1 MLIASG
7 GLLIYNRLV
16 NLSVFIKKTYLHF
29 KNDSLYRNSIYLMMS
44 TVILAVSGFFFWIIA
59 ARLFKTEQVGIATTL
74 ISVTTL
80 IGSFALL
87 GLNFSLVRFLPKS
100 EKKNEMISS
109 SFILVTI
116 ASFLAITFFLLGI
129 KVFSPE
135 LSFIRSNVLYL
146 IIFVLFIVMTAVTNI
161 IDSVFLAFRSSENIL
176 IRNTVQSILKVLLVF
191 AFVGL
196 GAFGIFNSF
205 ALSLLGSAVVSF
217 YILFKKFH
225 FSPVFKVDSGL
236 VKKMGSYSI
245 GNYISGFLYQ
255 APFLILPIL
264 VINSLHAKI
273 AAYYYIDT
281 MILSLILVI
290 PVSASQS
297 LFTEG
302 SHSEE
307 FLHEHLKKAAK
318 FTVLLL
324 IPSIIIILLFGGF
337 VLQIF
342 GKSYQTDSFR
352 FLQIISLSAI
362 FMSVALF
369 GNAILRIRKKVT
381 TLVILNL
388 IGCVIV
394 LLTSYLFINSLI
406 GVGFGWLVGEIIVAG
421 IYLIYFFKSK

>member
-1 MLIASG
+1 MLFASVKFI
-7 GLLIYNRLV
+7 IYNRLV
-16 NLSVFIKKTYLHF
+16 NLLGFIKKTYLHF

-44 TVILAVSGFFFWIIA
+44 TAILAVSGFFFWIIA

-116 ASFLAITFFLLGI
+116 ASLIAITFFLLGI
-129 KVFSPE
+129 KIFSPE
-135 LSFIRSNVLYL
+135 LSFVRSNALYL
-146 IIFVLFIVMTAVTNI
+146 IIFTLFIVMTAVTNI

-176 IRNTVQSILKVLLVF
+176 IRNIVQSILKVLLVF

-196 GAFGIFNSF
+196 GSFGIFNSF
-205 ALSLLGSAVVSF
+205 AFSLLGSAVVSF
-217 YILFKKFH
+217 LILFKRFH
-225 FSPVFKVDSGL
+225 FSPILKIDTEL

-281 MILSLILVI
+281 MILSLLLVI
-290 PVSASQS
+290 PISASQS

-307 FLHEHLKKAAK
+307 FLHDHLKKAIK

-324 IPSIIIILLFGGF
+324 IPSIIVILLFGGF

-352 FLQIISLSAI
+352 FLQVISLSAI

-388 IGCVIV
+388 IGCIV
-394 LLTSYLFINSLI
+394 VLTSSYLFINSLI
-406 GVGFGWLVGEIIVAG
+406 GVGFGWLLGEIIIAG